1 MDFPKHLILED
12 EKLPMKSKKPKSLRE
27 RGSHCAWKEGDR
39 SHVDF
44 AAAYVTL
51 HMSGPR
57 WQVGWDV
64 MAVKNQLN

>member
-27 RGSHCAWKEGDR
+27 RGSHCAWKEEDR

-44 AAAYVTL
+44 AAAYVTP
-51 HMSGPR
+51 HRSGPR
-57 WQVGWDV
+57 RQVGWDV
-64 MAVKNQLN
+64 MAAEDPLN